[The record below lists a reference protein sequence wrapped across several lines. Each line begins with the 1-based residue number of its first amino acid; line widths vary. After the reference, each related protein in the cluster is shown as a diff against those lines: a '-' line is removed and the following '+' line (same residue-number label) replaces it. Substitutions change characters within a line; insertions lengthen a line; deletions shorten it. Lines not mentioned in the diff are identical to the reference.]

1 LFKVYFKKYWAVGV
15 LLVIILLTGFLRGW
29 HLEEY
34 ALFRADQ
41 ARDAYLA
48 KDVFENGLS
57 NFKLLGPKA
66 GATVTVNEIKSSFK
80 LGPVYHYLQYIGII
94 LTRELSVIGLLLIDW
109 ILSLLSIFLFYFF
122 IRSFFNKKIS
132 LVVTVLFAFSYLL
145 TIYSRFAWN
154 INQIIFWQLLGSI
167 SILKIINT
175 EIQNRNKTNK
185 VRGRWFFV
193 LVLTLGI
200 IGQLHILAAI
210 AFGFMS
216 LVMFL
221 IYRPKINWKYWLGGI
236 GIILVLYSPMV
247 ISDVYNQGDNF
258 KRLLMAS
265 SVEKQAEGN
274 LGEKI
279 VKVSLYHG
287 KNYTLI
293 LTGINKYD
301 YKKISQVG
309 DWFIV
314 LSLILI
320 RLALFR
326 KRLLGI
332 SKLPKIFIRQVN
344 KMFKL
349 TSQQKQFLI
358 IISLWFLAFFLIYF
372 RILPRL
378 HKERY
383 WLMIAPLPFIFLAF
397 WFYVLDRLGSGEFKF
412 WNRYITNGIIVVV
425 AGLILGSNL
434 AATSVFY
441 KSLAIGNLQS
451 SKYHQRITV
460 GPYRFFTGYGEMK
473 DVVDFMV
480 TNDSE
485 KQAVCFKSMEYQ
497 NKLGFEYLLDMY
509 HPETHYEQTSDGGK
523 YNCNFYVITKT
534 SREDRELRDFKA
546 EYNIGK
552 KSVFKSLTVWQ
563 LSLKESN
570 IKKQEVRL
578 NIKRSE
584 DDGRIIYWKDVF
596 K

>member
-1 LFKVYFKKYWAVGV
+1 MFKVYFKKYWAVGV

-48 KDVFENGLS
+48 KDVVESGWGH
-57 NFKLLGPKA
+57 FKLLGPKA
-66 GATVTVNEIKSSFK
+66 GAAVEIEGIKSAFK
-80 LGPVYHYLQYIGII
+80 LGPVYHYLQYLGVI
-94 LTRELSVIGLLLIDW
+94 LTGGVSAGNLLLVDW
-109 ILSLLSIFLFYFF
+109 IFSVAAIILFYFF

-132 LVVTVLFAFSYLL
+132 LLVTILFAFSYLL

-154 INQIIFWQLLGSI
+154 INQIIFWELLAVLA
-167 SILKIINT
+167 ILKVLN
-175 EIQNRNKTNK
+175 
-185 VRGRWFFV
+185 GRKKNDTWRQKWFLILALALAV
-193 LVLTLGI
+193 

-210 AFGFMS
+210 AFSLIF

-221 IYRPKINWKYWLGGI
+221 IYRPKVNWKYWLGGI
-236 GIILVLYSPMV
+236 GIILVLYSPMI

-258 KRLLMAS
+258 RRLLIAS
-265 SVEKQAEGN
+265 SVEKQGTDN
-274 LGEKI
+274 FSKKFI
-279 VKVSLYHG
+279 KVSLHHG
-287 KNYTLI
+287 KNYSLI
-293 LTGINKYD
+293 LTGVNKYD
-301 YKKISQVG
+301 YKKIAQAG

-320 RLALFR
+320 RLAMFR
-326 KRLLGI
+326 KRILGV
-332 SKLPKIFIRQVN
+332 SRLPKIFIRQVN

-358 IISLWFLAFFLIYF
+358 VISLWFIAFFFIYF

-383 WLMIAPLPFIFLAF
+383 WLMIAPLPFIFTAF

-441 KSLAIGNLQS
+441 KSLVIGNLQS
-451 SKYHQRITV
+451 NKYHQRITV

-497 NKLGFEYLLDMY
+497 NKLGFEYLLDVY

-534 SREDRELRDFKA
+534 SREDRELRDFKV

-578 NIKRSE
+578 NVKRSE
-584 DDGRIIYWKDVF
+584 DDGRIIYWKDLIR
-596 K
+596 